1 MILLCR
7 PELNIENCR
16 QRIGKTK
23 CNGNDWIWESKRN
36 QVTGAKLQHSAT
48 KDKVGMVSVNTQ
60 QSQIVNKNIPC
71 RSVALAG

>member
-1 MILLCR
+1 M
-7 PELNIENCR
+7 
-16 QRIGKTK
+16 
-23 CNGNDWIWESKRN
+23 
-36 QVTGAKLQHSAT
+36 TGAKLQHSAT